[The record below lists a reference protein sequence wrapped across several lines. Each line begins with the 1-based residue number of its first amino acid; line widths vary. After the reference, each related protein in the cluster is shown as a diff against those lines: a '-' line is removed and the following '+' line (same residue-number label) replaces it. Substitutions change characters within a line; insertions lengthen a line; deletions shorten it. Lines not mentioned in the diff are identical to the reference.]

1 MDTFCEQKEV
11 NYLFCFIID
20 FLGLDA
26 AKDGLSQNAPKR
38 SLSQLGGSLS
48 PRQNHC
54 QDQFHVAWIVYTV
67 MLSVTLSLRVYV
79 KPPKP

>member
-1 MDTFCEQKEV
+1 MNRKKLIIYFFFISTKKWFIGSNISIIEMDTFCEQKEV

-38 SLSQLGGSLS
+38 SLSQLGGL
-48 PRQNHC
+48 
-54 QDQFHVAWIVYTV
+54 
-67 MLSVTLSLRVYV
+67 
-79 KPPKP
+79 